1 MTESEQFTVR
11 FSERVARVLECDDA
25 AGRIE
30 FSLDTGSS
38 GDRSICLEH
47 HPVSRPRGSRY
58 DAAFQSAKRFLE
70 SCGYIV
76 EIYGE

>member
-11 FSERVARVLECDDA
+11 FSETVARVLECDDA
-25 AGRIE
+25 AGRIQ
-30 FSLDTGSS
+30 FTLDAGES

-47 HPVSRPRGSRY
+47 HPASCPRDSRY

-70 SCGYIV
+70 SCGYTV